1 MWGLA
6 SVAPQFVS
14 VILGVKWLP
23 AIPTLTILALIMP
36 LRMVSNFVPTAIQGV
51 GRSDIVLK
59 TVAFATIVAPASMLV
74 GVQWGLIGL
83 TLAWLAWAPLVFLF
97 SMIRSLP
104 VVGVQVGELL
114 RAMAGAA
121 MAAAVM
127 GGVVVVARFLLEP
140 RISAGLTLAALVA
153 IGAITYAAS
162 SWLFNGKGLREV
174 IALARGLL
182 DREPRKKKE

>member
-1 MWGLA
+1 
-6 SVAPQFVS
+6 
-14 VILGVKWLP
+14 
-23 AIPTLTILALIMP
+23 
-36 LRMVSNFVPTAIQGV
+36 
-51 GRSDIVLK
+51 
-59 TVAFATIVAPASMLV
+59 
-74 GVQWGLIGL
+74 
-83 TLAWLAWAPLVFLF
+83 
-97 SMIRSLP
+97 MIRSLP